1 MNTTDHR
8 FLLNASYRGWKDSHD
23 AYVELATQVAAGAE
37 VARTDVDT
45 ARDDADRALSDFMS
59 INQQAPQAPDLQGT
73 SLRPAPVASEP
84 LRIPSNVDSTTS

>member
-23 AYVELATQVAAGAE
+23 AYLELATQVAAGAE
-37 VARTDVDT
+37 VLRSDVDT

-59 INQQAPQAPDLQGT
+59 IDQQAPDQAQRALEDLDAA
-73 SLRPAPVASEP
+73 R
-84 LRIPSNVDSTTS
+84 VDATKG